1 MTAPGNQAQSP
12 LTQLLIAIAG
22 VYGSFIY
29 YGILQEKL
37 FKSDYSGDGNKFKFA
52 WATLFLQGIL
62 SFLLAGAINRF
73 YYNLKQS
80 ALPFKLQFQVA
91 LFYSL
96 SMFGSNAAL
105 KYISYPIQA
114 LMKSSKIISVM
125 LISAVS
131 GTEKF
136 SKIQYVSATVI
147 TLGIII
153 FNVFDSGKKGKETQ
167 TTVIGLALILLSLF
181 SDGMTGSKQNE
192 ARKKYN
198 PSAFD
203 MMEACNKVAWVLALV
218 YALLSAEL
226 FPALAYMTKYPAC
239 IADLLLLGFMG
250 TIGQCFVYY
259 TVTNFGPFYL
269 SVITTTRKFFTV
281 IFSIFLFGHSIS
293 IYQWLSIGFVFFGV
307 GMEMYEGK
315 QKHDHE
321 KNKKKKADLDPES
334 PEIMLNTPTKKEV
347 PHALSSVLERENKRL
362 ISV

>member
-1 MTAPGNQAQSP
+1 MTHSGNQAQSP
-12 LTQLLIAIAG
+12 LMKLFIAIAG

-37 FKSDYSGDGNKFKFA
+37 FKTDYSGDGTKFKFA
-52 WATLFLQGIL
+52 WATLFLQGIF
-62 SFLLAGAINRF
+62 SYLLAGAINRF

-80 ALPFKLQFQVA
+80 VLPLKLQFQVA

-136 SKIQYVSATVI
+136 SKIQYVSATII

-153 FNVFDSGKKGKETQ
+153 FNVFDS
-167 TTVIGLALILLSLF
+167 LLSLF

-198 PSAFD
+198 PSSFD
-203 MMEACNKVAWVLALV
+203 MMEACNKVAWILALV

-226 FPALAYMTKYPAC
+226 FPALYYLGKYPSC
-239 IADLLLLGFMG
+239 IADLLMLGFMG

-281 IFSIFLFGHSIS
+281 IFSIFLFGHAIS

-315 QKHDHE
+315 QKHDHD
-321 KNKKKKADLDPES
+321 KLKHKKLDQDPES
-334 PEIMLNTPTKKEV
+334 PDIQLNSPPAKNIPQSV
-347 PHALSSVLERENKRL
+347 SSVIDRENKRL
-362 ISV
+362 LSV

>member
-1 MTAPGNQAQSP
+1 MTASSQSP
-12 LTQLLIAIAG
+12 LIKLLIAVAG

-37 FKSDYSGDGNKFKFA
+37 FKTDYSGGKNERFKFA
-52 WATLFLQGIL
+52 WATLFLQGIM
-62 SFLLAGAINRF
+62 SYLLAGAINRF
-73 YYNLKQS
+73 YYGLKQS
-80 ALPFKLQFQVA
+80 VLPLKLQFQVS
-91 LFYSL
+91 LFYSI

-105 KYISYPIQA
+105 KYVSYPIQA

-125 LISAVS
+125 LISAIS

-167 TTVIGLALILLSLF
+167 TTLIGLALILLSLF
-181 SDGMTGSKQNE
+181 CDGMTGSKQNE
-192 ARKKYN
+192 ARKKFN
-198 PSAFD
+198 PASFD
-203 MMEACNKVAWVLALV
+203 MMEACNKIAWILALA
-218 YALLSAEL
+218 YALLSLEL
-226 FPALAYMTKYPAC
+226 FPALAFIGKYPAC
-239 IADLLLLGFMG
+239 ISDLLILGVMG

-281 IFSIFLFGHSIS
+281 ICSIFIFGHPIS
-293 IYQWLSIGFVFFGV
+293 GWQWLSIGFVFFGV
-307 GMEMYEGK
+307 GMEMYEGQ
-315 QKHDHE
+315 QKHSHDAG
-321 KNKKKKADLDPES
+321 KKKKGDERDIE
-334 PEIMLNTPTKKEV
+334 N
-347 PHALSSVLERENKRL
+347 PHALQQVSKDKTPPHALGNVLEREQKRL